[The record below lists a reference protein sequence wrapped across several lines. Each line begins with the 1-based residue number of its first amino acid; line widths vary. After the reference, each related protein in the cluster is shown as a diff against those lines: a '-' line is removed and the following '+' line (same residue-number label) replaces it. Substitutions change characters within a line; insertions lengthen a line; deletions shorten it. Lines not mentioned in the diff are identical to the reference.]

1 MQLKIPTDT
10 TASGLAS
17 LGETP
22 TRFEQW
28 SAEDV
33 AVETLDAVVESLSLQ
48 SVDFIK
54 IDTEGHELFVLRGAE
69 NTLKKF
75 KPLVLAE
82 FNAANTVQNGYLKDR
97 IPELM
102 LKWGYLYREVGNEDL
117 LFYPA
122 ASVELSS
129 LSQEN
134 TRAALALKNISRRKA
149 EIFSSWLTVI
159 QNCSRRLY
167 YRDQSVSS
175 LIQLDMLAQET
186 DPTVIIEVGTFNGIS
201 LRTWLRASNAATI
214 HSFDL
219 SFGPLKESRNV
230 LELDDERVRYYDSD
244 VLKESFTGCW
254 TEQDRVI
261 FYVNAHDAPNA
272 PIMNHILKE
281 AIPLLPEN
289 SVVVVDDV
297 WFCPLE
303 CTADNA
309 QMFFGEVV
317 SKDIDTTLSMDAWYA
332 SYHKGGFFVGF
343 REISPLLQFINE
355 RKWELRGD
363 GWTKVVCFV
372 VTKQGAKDDGDPF
385 STASGSILY
394 DPACLLK
401 SRVEKKAL
409 LYLSLGVLQTARDIL
424 SPATHLSETAAAW
437 KNDLGAMFQSL
448 VPARPFDKRRHGL
461 TVFTIPKPFEG
472 HIGMIQRNAIISW
485 TLLEPRPEIVLCGSE
500 PGTEELAKELG
511 LKHQPDIKYNDMGT
525 PLLDS
530 IFGIIQDLSE
540 TDVLMYVN
548 ADIILLGNLKAAVE
562 SLWNFDR
569 AFLCIGERCNLD
581 VTEAID
587 FTNKTWRDDILAK
600 LAQTGHSGGIYA
612 IDYFIFT
619 PGLWPYIPPF
629 AIGRFVWD
637 NWLVGNA
644 LGQGKKVVDATR
656 YIKCIHQNH
665 AYAHGLSEEAL
676 RESPETKRNKV
687 YADRSLM
694 GKLTNTPFFLD
705 ENARIE
711 RDCVRTLR
719 LWRGILKAKRKSI

>member
-17 LGETP
+17 LGEAP

-28 SAEDV
+28 STEDV
-33 AVETLDAVVESLSLQ
+33 AVDTLDAVVESLSLQ
-48 SVDFIK
+48 SVDFVK

-69 NTLKKF
+69 HTLKKF

-122 ASVELSS
+122 ASVEFSS

-167 YRDQSVSS
+167 YREQSVSS

-186 DPTVIIEVGTFNGIS
+186 DPTVIIEVGTFNGAS
-201 LRTWLRASNAATI
+201 LRSWLQASTTAAI

-219 SFGPLKESRNV
+219 SFGPLKQSKKV
-230 LELDDERVRYYDSD
+230 LELDDKRVHYHEGD
-244 VLKESFTGCW
+244 VLKESFADCW
-254 TEQDRVI
+254 TKKDRVI
-261 FYVNAHDAPNA
+261 FYVDAHDAPNA
-272 PIMNHILKE
+272 PVMNHILKE

-303 CTADNA
+303 CTADNV
-309 QMFFGEVV
+309 QTFFGETV

-332 SYHKGGFFVGF
+332 SYHQGGFFVGF
-343 REISPLLQFINE
+343 REISPLLKFINE

-363 GWTKVVCFV
+363 GWTKIVCFV
-372 VTKQGAKDDGDPF
+372 VTKQGAKDNGDPF
-385 STASGSILY
+385 STVSGSILY
-394 DPACLLK
+394 DPARLLE
-401 SRVEKKAL
+401 SRKEKKAL
-409 LYLSLGVLQTARDIL
+409 VYLHSGELQRARDIL
-424 SPATHLSETAAAW
+424 SPARRLSKTAAAW
-437 KNDLGAMFQSL
+437 RDDLDAMFRSH
-448 VPARPFDKRRHGL
+448 VPVRSFDKRRHGL
-461 TVFTIPKPFEG
+461 TLFTIPKPFEG
-472 HIGMIQRNAIISW
+472 HIGMIQRNAIVSW

-511 LKHQPDIKYNDMGT
+511 LKHQPDIKYNDMRT

-530 IFGIIQDLSE
+530 IFGMIQDLSE

-562 SLWNFDR
+562 SLWKFDR

-600 LAQTGHSGGIYA
+600 LPQAGRSGDIWS

-619 PGLWPYIPPF
+619 PGLWPHIPPF
-629 AIGRFVWD
+629 AVGRFYWD

-644 LGQGKKVVDATR
+644 LWQGKKVADATR
-656 YIKCIHQNH
+656 YYSGMKISTFRQHKIP
-665 AYAHGLSEEAL
+665 AY
-676 RESPETKRNKV
+676 V
-687 YADRSLM
+687 
-694 GKLTNTPFFLD
+694 
-705 ENARIE
+705 
-711 RDCVRTLR
+711 
-719 LWRGILKAKRKSI
+719 